1 MRKGKQLLFVCLL
14 FLLTTL
20 QAVSVSADWGQNKKG
35 TRVWYTDETGAR
47 VKGLAK
53 IGSNTYCFDDSGL
66 LRTGWVS
73 VEGGYR
79 YFDPEGKAGRKL
91 GRMFRDGVYPIGK
104 YQYGFG
110 EDGVVLAGL
119 SQIGRYWYY
128 FRASSS
134 LGVRGRMFT
143 DRFVNL
149 PDGRRS
155 YFREN
160 GRMAVKAWVRDKQ
173 YYLDASGD
181 LLRSDVAPGGWL
193 VNAKGRAVRQLRNE
207 FFKLKGKTYFY
218 NKKRTL
224 KNKVFRYEGDYYY
237 VDEEGIRRTG
247 WVTWKGHT
255 YYFGKKGKAAVG
267 KTKIGGVIYKFN
279 NKGQLDDADVKA
291 GTKARTGRASVLV
304 LCGHG
309 QGDPGAAGYNKCGTF
324 YEHKL
329 TREFGEMIVDA
340 VNAGGLVD
348 AELFNTKYDMFQ
360 QLGAKLNSAGV
371 LSSVTGKGS
380 KKKKVLKAL
389 RTSSIIPNPTLY
401 DYVLE
406 VHFNATMP
414 NAKDPSGNG
423 SKKGAST
430 YFNAYKSSSDRA
442 IDKKILE
449 YLKTGGMDIEKTG
462 LNTSYGLR
470 NAKVYQEVGV
480 NYTLLETCYI
490 DDNDDMVF
498 YKKHKDQMAKQVAQ
512 AITDYFK

>member
-1 MRKGKQLLFVCLL
+1 M
-14 FLLTTL
+14 
-20 QAVSVSADWGQNKKG
+20 
-35 TRVWYTDETGAR
+35 
-47 VKGLAK
+47 
-53 IGSNTYCFDDSGL
+53 
-66 LRTGWVS
+66 
-73 VEGGYR
+73 
-79 YFDPEGKAGRKL
+79 
-91 GRMFRDGVYPIGK
+91 
-104 YQYGFG
+104 
-110 EDGVVLAGL
+110 
-119 SQIGRYWYY
+119 
-128 FRASSS
+128 
-134 LGVRGRMFT
+134 
-143 DRFVNL
+143 
-149 PDGRRS
+149 
-155 YFREN
+155 
-160 GRMAVKAWVRDKQ
+160 
-173 YYLDASGD
+173 
-181 LLRSDVAPGGWL
+181 
-193 VNAKGRAVRQLRNE
+193 
-207 FFKLKGKTYFY
+207 
-218 NKKRTL
+218 
-224 KNKVFRYEGDYYY
+224 
-237 VDEEGIRRTG
+237 
-247 WVTWKGHT
+247 
-255 YYFGKKGKAAVG
+255 
-267 KTKIGGVIYKFN
+267 
-279 NKGQLDDADVKA
+279 
-291 GTKARTGRASVLV
+291 LV

-371 LSSVTGKGS
+371 LSSVTGKGG

-389 RTSSIIPNPTLY
+389 RTSSIIPDPTLY